1 MKLNGSAL
9 EFFQSLPDDI
19 FMQIALNDRESLER
33 LCVALTLDVQLM
45 VEEAKRLK
53 KKKIQIKN

>member
-1 MKLNGSAL
+1 MKINGSAL
-9 EFFQSLPDDI
+9 EFFQSMPDDI
-19 FMQIALNDRESLER
+19 LMRIAINDRESLER

-45 VEEAKRLK
+45 NEEAKRLK

>member
-45 VEEAKRLK
+45 NEEAKRLK